1 MGKVSKPAMDDS
13 SQDSTLTLLRA
24 AQEGDPH
31 AFGELA
37 QKFEERLF
45 RQALFLCGNA
55 TQAEDLAQ
63 ETLFTAW
70 KRLGQ
75 FHHRCQFF
83 TWLCGILLNL
93 ARNTSRKMAPVAISD
108 FGESSRQQVDHL
120 LDALVDP
127 GESPAETI
135 EREERARAI
144 RCCLDRL
151 PLKHREVIQLRFFV
165 DDSIDGI
172 SAALDCSVG
181 TVKSRLFHALEKLHA
196 MPELVRLATPK
207 PIP

>member
-1 MGKVSKPAMDDS
+1 MDDS
-13 SQDSTLTLLRA
+13 SQDSMLALLRA

-31 AFGELA
+31 AFGELV
-37 QKFEERLF
+37 QNFEERLF
-45 RQALFLCGNA
+45 RQALLLCGNA
-55 TQAEDLAQ
+55 AQAEDLAQ

-93 ARNTSRKMAPVAISD
+93 ARNTSRKMAPVPISEL
-108 FGESSRQQVDHL
+108 GESSRQEVDHL

-127 GESPAETI
+127 GESPAERVQ
-135 EREERARAI
+135 REERVMAI
-144 RCCLDRL
+144 QRCLDRL
-151 PLKHREVIQLRFFV
+151 PAKHREVIQLRFFV
-165 DDSIDGI
+165 DDSIEGI
-172 SAALDCSVG
+172 AAVLDCSVG

-196 MPELVRLATPK
+196 MPELGRLATPK
-207 PIP
+207 PIL